1 MAGPGAFPGVDFRH
15 RHVIATN
22 LNATPTLAIEA
33 GKEAWILQAEL
44 AGSRAR
50 VEGDA
55 RVVAGILHGD
65 RSGLEAFLQ
74 HKIRVSGSLSLAL
87 QLETLFGNG
96 RHPQRYAR
104 SRRVTAAGLDTFYLE
119 CGTGS
124 PVILLHGLGA
134 TNASM
139 LTSLWALSRHHRVIA
154 PDLPGHGETA
164 KPAARYDAAYFG
176 RWLVAFSARLGLER
190 PHLVG
195 NSLGGRI
202 ALEVAIAAPDR
213 VDRVALLAAAP
224 VVHKLR
230 QLVPVARMLRPEM
243 AVVPLPLGEK
253 QALSILRNL
262 FAEPSRM
269 PLEWFE
275 AAAAEFSRVWRQPGA
290 RVAFFSALR
299 EIYLEEP
306 HGESGYW
313 RRLATMKNPAL
324 LLWGDR
330 DPLVPLAHARAV
342 SHALPHATSLVLE
355 NCGHVPQYELPDLTN
370 RLLTRFLA

>member
-1 MAGPGAFPGVDFRH
+1 M
-15 RHVIATN
+15 N
-22 LNATPTLAIEA
+22 STPTLAIEA

-44 AGSRAR
+44 SGSRAR

-55 RVVAGILHGD
+55 KVVAGILHGD

-74 HKIRVSGSLSLAL
+74 QKIRVTGSLALAL

-96 RHPQRYAR
+96 RHPERYAR
-104 SRRVTAAGLDTFYLE
+104 SRRVMAAGIDTFYLE
-119 CGTGS
+119 CGSGP

-139 LTSLWALSRHHRVIA
+139 LTTLWALSRDHRVIA
-154 PDLPGHGETA
+154 PDLPGHGETG
-164 KPAARYDAAYFG
+164 KPAARYDAAFFL
-176 RWLVAFSARLGLER
+176 RWLTAFISKLGLER
-190 PHLVG
+190 PHLAG

-202 ALEVAIAAPDR
+202 SLEAAISAPDR
-213 VDRVALLAAAP
+213 VDRVALLCAAP

-230 QLVPVARMLRPEM
+230 QLVPVVRALRPEM
-243 AVVPLPLGEK
+243 AVVPLPMGEK
-253 QALSILRNL
+253 QALAILRSL

-269 PLEWFE
+269 PLDWFE
-275 AAAAEFSRVWRQPGA
+275 AAAGEFARVWRLPGA

-313 RRLATMKNPAL
+313 RRLAKAKNPTL
-324 LLWGDR
+324 LIWGEK

-342 SHALPHATSLVLE
+342 SRALPHATSLVLE
-355 NCGHVPQYELPDLTN
+355 NCGHVPQYELPELTN
-370 RLLTRFLA
+370 RLLRGFFA

>member
-1 MAGPGAFPGVDFRH
+1 M
-15 RHVIATN
+15 
-22 LNATPTLAIEA
+22 NATPTLAIEA
-33 GKEAWILQAEL
+33 GREAWILQAEL
-44 AGSRAR
+44 SGSRAR

-74 HKIRVSGSLSLAL
+74 HRIRVSGSLSLAL

-104 SRRVTAAGLDTFYLE
+104 SRRVTAGGIDTFYLE

-139 LTSLWALSRHHRVIA
+139 LTSLWALSRNHRVIA
-154 PDLPGHGETA
+154 PDLPGHGETG
-164 KPAARYDAAYFG
+164 KPAARYDAAFFA
-176 RWLVAFSARLGLER
+176 RWLLAFAGRLGLDR
-190 PHLVG
+190 PHLAG

-224 VVHKLR
+224 VVHRLR
-230 QLVPVARMLRPEM
+230 QLVPVVRMLPPEM
-243 AVVPLPLGEK
+243 AAVPLPMGEK
-253 QALSILRNL
+253 QALSILRTL

-275 AAAAEFSRVWRQPGA
+275 AAAGEFARVWRLPGA
-290 RVAFFSALR
+290 RIAFFSALR
-299 EIYLEEP
+299 EIFLEEP
-306 HGESGYW
+306 HGDSGYW
-313 RRLATMKNPAL
+313 QRLATMKNPAL
-324 LLWGDR
+324 LLWGER
-330 DPLVPLAHARAV
+330 DPLVPLTHARAV
-342 SHALPHATSLVLE
+342 SRALPHATSLVLE
-355 NCGHVPQYELPDLTN
+355 NCGHVPQYELPDMTN
-370 RLLTRFLA
+370 RLLARFFA